1 MHDLPV
7 GIILQINSCEA
18 IHVFKSCRQRLQ
30 FMVKK
35 ERIKMA
41 KFETT
46 VNGDFNAIIKRV
58 ETEIINGS
66 FTASLEESSD
76 FCSGDAR
83 CSVRVFER
91 YSYSGSNRVSLSVTF
106 FQNNNDEILVSAI
119 TSGGSQGAFFKLNTF
134 GEEAFLDKIK
144 EVLR

>member
-1 MHDLPV
+1 
-7 GIILQINSCEA
+7 
-18 IHVFKSCRQRLQ
+18 
-30 FMVKK
+30 
-35 ERIKMA
+35 MA
-41 KFETT
+41 KFETRVT
-46 VNGDFNAIIKRV
+46 GDFYSVVKRI
-58 ETEIINGS
+58 EDGIINGS

-106 FQNNNDEILVSAI
+106 FQNNNDEILISAI

-144 EVLR
+144 ELL